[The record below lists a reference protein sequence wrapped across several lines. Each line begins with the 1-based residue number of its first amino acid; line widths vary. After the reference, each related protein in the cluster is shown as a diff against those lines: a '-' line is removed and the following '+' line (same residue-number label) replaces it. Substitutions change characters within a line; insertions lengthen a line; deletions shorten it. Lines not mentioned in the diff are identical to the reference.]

1 MAKGRKNAKLIG
13 RAKGARRK
21 HLRQHVRQ
29 LNAHRRAVS
38 VRVRI
43 PTSEIRD
50 ADDNSQRIIPAQLR
64 TLASPICQFGIV
76 REEVRETWPIGERC
90 HYKCRYQ
97 VSLIIV

>member
-1 MAKGRKNAKLIG
+1 MAKWRKSEKVTRRLIV
-13 RAKGARRK
+13 RQRQN
-21 HLRQHVRQ
+21 LRQHIRQ
-29 LNAHRRAVS
+29 LNTHRRAYS
-38 VRVRI
+38 VRVRV

-50 ADDNSQRIIPAQLR
+50 ADDNSQRIIPGQFR
-64 TLASPICQFGIV
+64 FSGPICQFGIV